1 MLIYKPLPTE
11 VLVIIFKELDSAEAL
26 GECRLVCR
34 AWSDPAET
42 VMFSKPLVVYREV
55 KALKVIHHLEKNPA
69 KGRCIRNLAITDYE
83 DQQVMKTLL
92 RLTFT
97 PGIEKLTGKVV
108 LDIFSSST
116 RLSVIYA
123 TMVEIAEKSSI
134 KFDRLKII
142 PETYMLNDVYGKA
155 LLTFKETL
163 ETVHL
168 RLFNHDDTQNVLHR
182 LGEFKKLEVL
192 RVEEGDFGSVE
203 QLDAVLKGCHHLK
216 DLYLNIEVLD
226 QTEARGIPA
235 NSNRIPANSDSM
247 WEELQVQK
255 VPSLKTITYASP
267 GYPLVIEYLLYKY
280 PNLEEFNLDTFA
292 MVEPFLDLH
301 SVSLN
306 FQRIQNHLKR
316 LKKYSLHF
324 QVPPRDTLNSKFV
337 AAKGDINIMAIQY
350 IMQYVEDDEMNFHL
364 DVDTL
369 ENKTRRA
376 KFTMEVPTIGSW
388 FYPVT
393 LIEKAGIPLD
403 RLELD
408 FVNGA
413 AVNGDRMYPVQI
425 HRSEEG
431 VVLFDILYD
440 FPKIKEIKMTS
451 HQFFETRDIFSSDE
465 TVELRSFELC
475 GAEVTEAALK
485 CVGYHCPQ
493 LKELKLVNC
502 YLDLSLANTCH
513 ISMKNTS
520 LDHFVY
526 IVEPIQNMIRD
537 TEDEDA
543 IDHFGTVLQEVVTNW
558 VKPKIYLWLGIK
570 EAGKK
575 ILFKW
580 TAFSATPL
588 SASRGT
594 FGSRFIEEVPLVYFS
609 CFNIK
614 SISFHLDPALSFTIS
629 EELIRK
635 CLNCP
640 LLSCPLEE
648 GEMDDSE
655 EEYEEE

>member
-1 MLIYKPLPTE
+1 MSIYKPLPSE
-11 VLVIIFKELDSAEAL
+11 VLVIIFRQLTSAEAL

-42 VMFSKPLVVYREV
+42 VMFSKPLVVYRES
-55 KALKVIHHLEKNPA
+55 KALKVIRRLERNPA

-83 DQQVMKTLL
+83 DQQVMKKLL
-92 RLTFT
+92 RLAFT
-97 PGIEKLTGKVV
+97 PGIERLTGKVV

-134 KFDRLKII
+134 KYDRLKVI
-142 PETYMLNDVYGKA
+142 PETFMLNDVYGRA

-182 LGEFKKLEVL
+182 FGEFKRLEVL

-226 QTEARGIPA
+226 QTEAPGIPA
-235 NSNRIPANSDSM
+235 NSNGIPANSDGM
-247 WEELQVQK
+247 WEQLQVQK

-280 PNLEEFNLDTFA
+280 PNMEEFNLDTFA

-306 FQRIQNHLKR
+306 FQRIQKHLKR

-324 QVPPRDTLNSKFV
+324 QVPPRDNLNSKFA
-337 AAKGDINIMAIQY
+337 AAKGDINILIIQY
-350 IMQYVEDDEMNFHL
+350 MMQYEEDDEMNLHL

-393 LIEKAGIPLD
+393 LIQKAGIPLE

-413 AVNGDRMYPVQI
+413 AVNGDRMHPVQI

-440 FPKIKEIKMTS
+440 FPSIKEIKMTS
-451 HQFFETRDIFSSDE
+451 HQLFETTDIFSSDE
-465 TVELRSFELC
+465 AIELRSFELC

-485 CVGYHCPQ
+485 CVSYHCPQ
-493 LKELKLVNC
+493 LKELKLVSC
-502 YLDLSLANTCH
+502 YLDLSPDSTCH
-513 ISMKNTS
+513 VSMKYTS
-520 LDHFVY
+520 FDHFVY
-526 IVEPIQNMIRD
+526 TVEPTQNMIRD
-537 TEDEDA
+537 VEDEDA
-543 IDHFGTVLQEVVTNW
+543 IDHFDTVLQEMIVNW
-558 VKPKIYLWLGIK
+558 VKPDIYLWLGIK
-570 EAGKK
+570 EAGRK
-575 ILFKW
+575 IYFRW
-580 TAFSATPL
+580 TAFLERPRAV
-588 SASRGT
+588 SRDI
-594 FGSRFIEEVPLVYFS
+594 FDSRFAEEAPLVYFS
-609 CFNIK
+609 CFSIR
-614 SISFHLDPALSFTIS
+614 SISFHLSSIVSFTIS
-629 EELIRK
+629 EELIRE
-635 CLNCP
+635 CLDCSV
-640 LLSCPLEE
+640 LSYPLEE
-648 GEMDDSE
+648 GEMDDSDE
-655 EEYEEE
+655 DYEEE